1 VTREEITAL
10 MSYKAPTPEKL
21 VKFAAVREAATAL
34 VAAIDEHCPP
44 SADRTAA
51 VRQVQDALMTAN
63 RAIANDGIGYR

>member
-1 VTREEITAL
+1 MTFEEIASL

-21 VKFAAVREAATAL
+21 EKFANLREAATAFA
-34 VAAIDEHCPP
+34 AAIDTNCPP

-63 RAIANDGIGYR
+63 RAVANDGIGYR